1 MHTTQFLPASLQ
13 TSIVLDEHR
22 VPRFWST
29 VWLDTFKARLANSTR
44 TSYCRNLSQLYE
56 YSDELYGTHSLDRAI
71 TNLEFDQIER
81 IVSGFLQRLQ
91 RHRYATGRSPSGS
104 ADTWRVCKEF
114 LFTLLEYLTPTKSE
128 PSLTALLLRLQHRLQ
143 LYDQLT
149 VTVRRPLPVVIRVIP
164 AKVLCELAAVF
175 APGST
180 QNPFKSASQQWRNW
194 LLFKLY
200 LTLGLRRGEALLLDA
215 DCIKHEKVLLNKG
228 VQEVAWLTTFNPHP
242 KDADPRH
249 SKPALKT
256 AYSQRDIPV
265 SRELLSIFD
274 NYKRNFRPSSKYPQ
288 LLISRNGR
296 PLSSARVN
304 SVFSRVKG
312 SLSDASQAT
321 LDKHHSVTLSP
332 HSLRHTAAVYRIRT
346 YIEQGFSLD
355 HAVENLRVF
364 FGWAPNSQMPRLYA
378 RAYFESSHQQI
389 WTENFDSFIN
399 GLTESTGEDS
409 DEIL

>member
-1 MHTTQFLPASLQ
+1 MHTTQLLPADLQ
-13 TSIVLDEHR
+13 TSIVLDDHG

-29 VWLDTFKARLANSTR
+29 VWLDTFKTRLANSTR
-44 TSYCRNLSQLYE
+44 TRYCKNLSQLYE
-56 YSDELYGTHSLDRAI
+56 YSDELYGTRSLDRAI
-71 TNLEFDQIER
+71 TNLDFDQIEW
-81 IVSGFLQRLQ
+81 IVSGFLQRLR
-91 RHRYATGRSPSGS
+91 RHHYAAGRSPTGLP
-104 ADTWRVCKEF
+104 DIWRVCKEF
-114 LFTLLEYLTPTKSE
+114 LFTLLEYLTPSNSE

-149 VTVRRPLPVVIRVIP
+149 VTAQFPLTVAIRVIP
-164 AKVLCELAAVF
+164 ATVLCELAVVF

-180 QNPFKSASQQWRNW
+180 ENPFKSADQQWRNW

-200 LTLGLRRGEALLLDA
+200 LSLGLRRGEALLLDA
-215 DCIKHEKVLLNKG
+215 DCIKHEKVLSSTG
-228 VQEVAWLTTFNPHP
+228 VQEVAWLTTFNSQSQ
-242 KDADPRH
+242 DNDPRY

-256 AYSQRDIPV
+256 PFSRRDIPV

-274 NYKRNFRPSSKYPQ
+274 TYTRNFRPSSKYPQ
-288 LLISRNGR
+288 LLISRTGR

-304 SVFSRVKG
+304 SIFSRAKG
-312 SLSDASQAT
+312 SLSNTSQAT

-332 HSLRHTAAVYRIRT
+332 HSLRHTAAVYRIRA

-355 HAVENLRVF
+355 HAVEKLRVF

-389 WTENFDSFIN
+389 WTESFDDFIK
-399 GLTESTGEDS
+399 GLTESTGEDR
-409 DEIL
+409 DETC